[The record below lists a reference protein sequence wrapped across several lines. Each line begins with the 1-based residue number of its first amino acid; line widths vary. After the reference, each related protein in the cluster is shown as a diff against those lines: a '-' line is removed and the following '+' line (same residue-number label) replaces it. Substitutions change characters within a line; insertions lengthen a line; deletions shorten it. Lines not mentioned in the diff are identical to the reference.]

1 MKINRLLEM
10 TIILMNR
17 GSATAREL
25 ADRFGVS
32 VRTIYRDIDDLSG
45 AGVPVY
51 TTKGINGGIHLMEDY
66 ALNKAIVNEHEA
78 DSLIL
83 ALKTMQATR
92 FPDLDVT
99 LSKLGALFKRNTRS
113 DWVHIEF
120 SPWGSEPN
128 EENKFIDIKVA
139 ILNRKVISFDYLNSQ
154 GEKGN
159 RSAEPLQLM
168 YKGNAWYL
176 WAWCR
181 NKEAFRLFRISRMK
195 NLRVTDITFSIRH
208 TSASAETAEGPAESE
223 ERNSQAGDGTVSKPN
238 APQTIKALLR
248 FRPEAMYRVY
258 DDYNEGNIKRN
269 DDGTCDV
276 TAEFTE
282 GEWVFGYILSF
293 GSYVQVLQ
301 PESLRKA
308 VAERLAEAM
317 RYYL

>member
-1 MKINRLLEM
+1 
-10 TIILMNR
+10 
-17 GSATAREL
+17 
-25 ADRFGVS
+25 
-32 VRTIYRDIDDLSG
+32 
-45 AGVPVY
+45 
-51 TTKGINGGIHLMEDY
+51 
-66 ALNKAIVNEHEA
+66 
-78 DSLIL
+78 
-83 ALKTMQATR
+83 
-92 FPDLDVT
+92 
-99 LSKLGALFKRNTRS
+99 
-113 DWVHIEF
+113 
-120 SPWGSEPN
+120 
-128 EENKFIDIKVA
+128 
-139 ILNRKVISFDYLNSQ
+139 
-154 GEKGN
+154 
-159 RSAEPLQLM
+159 
-168 YKGNAWYL
+168 
-176 WAWCR
+176 
-181 NKEAFRLFRISRMK
+181 MK

-238 APQTIKALLR
+238 EPQTIKALLR